1 MQRKT
6 TNGFNQ
12 HSKKDFSSKEKGIG
26 KSATYEQITYRQAF
40 GLPPELMIKQISVII
55 KQNKLNVIFTAGG
68 ILGESQDFDKMIAIL
83 YNSVRYN

>member
-6 TNGFNQ
+6 TNGFSQ
-12 HSKKDFSSKEKGIG
+12 HSKKDFSPKEKGIG
-26 KSATYEQITYRQAF
+26 KFVTYQEITYRQAF
-40 GLPPELMIKQISVII
+40 GLAPELMLKPIAIII
-55 KQNKLNVIFTAGG
+55 KQHKLNVVFTAGG